1 MLNDDALRTPQSV
14 QEMENR
20 GFKSAAVLFLKGA
33 VYQFIVDNPNRDFCV
48 RDLLGGQNRNW
59 KCTPLQYLYDFHI
72 RNKKTEK
79 DAYDQAAKDAGWL
92 LKEVLHDDQ
101 RYYFDNSHETYF
113 ARVYSVKGIVE

>member
-33 VYQFIVDNPNRDFCV
+33 VYQFIADNPNRDFCV

-79 DAYDQAAKDAGWL
+79 EAYDQAAKDAGWL

-101 RYYFDNSHETYF
+101 RYHFDNSQETYF